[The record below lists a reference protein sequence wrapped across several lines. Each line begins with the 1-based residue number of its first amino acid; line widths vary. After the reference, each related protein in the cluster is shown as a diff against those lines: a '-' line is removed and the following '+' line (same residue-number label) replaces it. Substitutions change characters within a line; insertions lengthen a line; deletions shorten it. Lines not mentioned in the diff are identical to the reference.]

1 MATVEL
7 DIIKQQGKKLL
18 PNQKRELIRYLAEG
32 LEPKKN
38 GEKPGLAGGIREMF
52 GTWSSGDPHSADN
65 DKIDADLARA
75 YADDHEDED

>member
-7 DIIKQQGKKLL
+7 DIIKQQSKKLL

-38 GEKPGLAGGIREMF
+38 GLTGGIREMF

-75 YADDHEDED
+75 YADNHEDED